1 MKKYYISLLTLFL
14 LFTTSCKKNDT
25 DLNITK
31 SEKYCIPQGL
41 KEELSF
47 KKIENLPITQ
57 TLTLTGNIQYNN
69 DKTIP
74 FVSLSDGLVT
84 ATYFTLG
91 DYVKKGQ
98 LLVEIKSSELNEM
111 SDQRTAL
118 KAQIEVAKR
127 QLDATQSMYND
138 GIVSQKELAEAQS
151 ELTVLKSSLTTIQNN
166 MSIYSS
172 NDSKATFQIKAPAE
186 GYIVSKNIN
195 AGMSIHAG
203 EDVLFTIADLNE
215 VWIMANV
222 YATYM
227 RHVHPNQT
235 VKVKTLA
242 YPDQYFNGTITS
254 ISQVFDED
262 ERVLKAKIVMENKE
276 GKLKPGMS
284 ADLILDLDTTQEKAL
299 AIPVGA
305 VIFDNNQNYVI
316 VYHNECN
323 QEIRAVKSIAKN
335 DFFVYVQDNFKEGET
350 VLTTN
355 ALLIYDELNNRKN

>member
-1 MKKYYISLLTLFL
+1 MKKYYIALLTLFL
-14 LFTTSCKKNDT
+14 LAITACKKNEN
-25 DLNITK
+25 DLTM
-31 SEKYCIPQGL
+31 SESEPYCLSNEL
-41 KEELSF
+41 KEELRF
-47 KKIENLPITQ
+47 EKIEKLPITQ

-84 ATYFTLG
+84 ATYFSLG

-111 SDQRTAL
+111 ADQSTAL
-118 KAQIEVAKR
+118 KAQIEIAKR

-138 GIVSQKELAEAQS
+138 GIASQKELVEAHS
-151 ELTVLKSSLTTIQNN
+151 ELTVLKSSLATIQNN

-172 NDSKATFQIKAPAE
+172 NASNATFQIKAPAE

-195 AGMSIHAG
+195 AGMSIQAG
-203 EDVLFTIADLNE
+203 EDVLFTIADLSE

-227 RHVHPNQT
+227 RYVHPNQT

-242 YPDQYFNGTITS
+242 YPDHYFDGTITS
-254 ISQVFDED
+254 ISDVFDEE
-262 ERVLKAKIVMENKE
+262 ERVLKARIVMENKA

-299 AIPVGA
+299 AIPISA
-305 VIFDNNQNYVI
+305 VVFDNNQNYAI
-316 VYHNECN
+316 VYNDACN

-335 DFFVYVQDNFKEGET
+335 DFFIYVQDHFKEGET
-350 VLTTN
+350 VLTSN
-355 ALLIYDELNNRKN
+355 ALLIYDELNNRKK